1 MVYTTA
7 GELYH
12 NIPGGMV
19 EKKIEMVKTKYNL
32 INFCLEMNDF
42 MHILVTNDDG
52 VYAPGLLALA
62 QELRKMGE
70 VSILAPDH
78 NWSASGHVKT
88 LNRPLR
94 AKPVTLADGSTA
106 LASDGAPSDC
116 VALALMGVIETPID
130 LVVSGI
136 NPNANI
142 GHDVTYSGTVTAAME
157 AAIGNVAGIAVSLDA
172 PEFFSGVLDYA
183 TAAIAARRVAQML
196 TRQSLPKNILLNVNV
211 PYLPVAE
218 LKGYRISRQGLRIYR
233 DELVRREDP
242 RGRPYYWI
250 GGEAPT
256 GVDEEG
262 TDFGDL
268 KAGYVSITPIQLDL
282 TAHALIKTL
291 AGWDWQ
297 HDEMS

>member
-1 MVYTTA
+1 
-7 GELYH
+7 
-12 NIPGGMV
+12 
-19 EKKIEMVKTKYNL
+19 
-32 INFCLEMNDF
+32 

-52 VYAPGLLALA
+52 VYAPGLLALV
-62 QELRKMGE
+62 QELRKLGE

-94 AKPVTLADGSTA
+94 VKSAILADGTSA

-116 VALALMGVIETPID
+116 VALALMGMVKTPVD
-130 LVVSGI
+130 VVVSGI

-157 AAIGNVAGIAVSLDA
+157 AAIGGVYGVAVSLDA
-172 PEFFSGVLDYA
+172 PEFHNGTLDYS
-183 TAAIAARRVAQML
+183 TAAQVARLVTYKLMKHE
-196 TRQSLPKNILLNVNV
+196 LPKNILLNVNV
-211 PYLPVAE
+211 PYLSFDE
-218 LKGYRISRQGLRIYR
+218 FKGYRVSRQGLRIYR
-233 DELVRREDP
+233 DELIRREDP

-256 GVDEEG
+256 GVPDGG

-268 KAGYVSITPIQLDL
+268 QAGYVSITPIQLDL
-282 TAHALIKTL
+282 TAHEQLEQMRK
-291 AGWDWQ
+291 WDWSP
-297 HDEMS
+297 DEIR

>member
-1 MVYTTA
+1 
-7 GELYH
+7 
-12 NIPGGMV
+12 
-19 EKKIEMVKTKYNL
+19 
-32 INFCLEMNDF
+32 
-42 MHILVTNDDG
+42 MHILITNDDG

-62 QELRKMGE
+62 QELRKLGE

-94 AKPVTLADGSTA
+94 VKPAVLADGSRA
-106 LASDGAPSDC
+106 LACDGAPSDC

-130 LVVSGI
+130 VVVSGI

-157 AAIGNVAGIAVSLDA
+157 AAIGGVYGVAVSLDA
-172 PEFFSGVLDYA
+172 PEYFNGTLDYS
-183 TAAIAARRVAQML
+183 TAAVAARVVT
-196 TRQSLPKNILLNVNV
+196 TRLLKLDLPKNVLLNVNV
-211 PYLPVAE
+211 PYLPLTG

-233 DELVRREDP
+233 DELIKREDP

-256 GVDEEG
+256 GVPDAG

-268 KAGYVSITPIQLDL
+268 QAGFVSITPIQLDL
-282 TAHALIKTL
+282 TAHDLL
-291 AGWDWQ
+291 QRLRDVDWST
-297 HDEMS
+297 DEIHGSV